1 MNKINKYTFEPG
13 AMSIIQMGEE
23 LIGHPSTA
31 INELVKN
38 SYDADAG
45 KCWVYTQYDK
55 SPDKNFL
62 ILKDDGLGMDNA
74 TLFGDWLKPSKSSKR
89 NVNKNER
96 VSEIYNRKYL
106 GSKGIGRLAAMA
118 LGRHLTVITK
128 QSDEKEYNWIRVD
141 REKFRVESLLKTI
154 DFPGGKISNYLELF
168 RDKEILDES
177 ELKPNGNLINILN
190 HHPFLDFKE
199 GTMIIIQD
207 LDGSVNTHIEEEF
220 ETIDIDQTSIFK
232 SLRDLITPLLLNNKI
247 QDELLESKIIDE
259 KLKIDN
265 GEGTFELFYGIN
277 FIKNQIKGTIDFIPI
292 EPSSILDHFD
302 YRIFG
307 KVFKDGSVSSRYLC
321 QRFKE
326 YPDDRPVN
334 IPSEFNLSNDESKV
348 RLIEELDE
356 ENDGELA
363 RDKKSGVG
371 EFYFDIRVYDL
382 DSDAKEEMVKILKAK
397 GRKEA
402 NKTFSKYLGLRVS
415 KNGFGVKPYGEEQ
428 HDWMN
433 LGAKRVQ
440 KHQESIGP
448 NQIIGNIFLYSPQND
463 GLKEKTNREGFY
475 ESKEFLNFKKII
487 SGILVSTGRIRKKY
501 RIKHGLGRKTINKL
515 NRPDTEKFIQYILN
529 ESKNEELI
537 SKTKQFVIETNDA
550 LDNMEG
556 SLSFSQRLASLGT
569 GLELVYHELAQP
581 ITVLGGAK
589 SSLEINIKKIED
601 DILKS
606 KLLKRVDNLEGAID
620 LLDELKKSLQPAIG
634 KSIPKKFK
642 PVNTFKRVCH
652 LFEKIM
658 EDSNIILEIK
668 NNNLD
673 YEIKSYEYI
682 FWVSFLNI
690 LNNAVYWLQDA
701 EKRVLIFEIESDEI
715 IISNSGPKIAEDD
728 IDIIFEYGITSKR
741 EKNATGLGLSFTK
754 NMLASN
760 GWEIFAENRSYGP
773 AFHIKK
779 SKK

>member
-1 MNKINKYTFEPG
+1 MSKFQKYKFEPG

-55 SPDKNFL
+55 NPEKNFL
-62 ILKDDGLGMDNA
+62 IIKDDGLGMNND
-74 TLFGDWLKPSKSSKR
+74 TLFGDWLRPSKSSKR
-89 NVNKNER
+89 NSDKENR
-96 VSEIYNRKYL
+96 VSEVYNRKYL

-118 LGRHLTVITK
+118 LGQYLTVITK
-128 QSDEKEYNWIRVD
+128 QSKEKEYNWIRVD
-141 REKFRVESLLKTI
+141 REEFRVESLLNAI
-154 DFPGGKISNYLELF
+154 DFPGGKTSNYLELF
-168 RDKEILDES
+168 SDREILRES
-177 ELKPNGNLINILN
+177 KLAANGNLINILRDS
-190 HHPFLDFKE
+190 PFQDFNE
-199 GTMIIIQD
+199 GTTIIIQN
-207 LDGSVNTHIEEEF
+207 LDSSINTLVEEEF
-220 ETIDIDQTSIFK
+220 EKLTIDQTSIFK

-247 QDELLESKIIDE
+247 QDELLESEIIDE

-277 FIKNQIKGTIDFIPI
+277 FIKNQIKGTVDFIDI

-302 YRIFG
+302 YRVYG
-307 KVFKDGSVSSRYLC
+307 KVFQDGRAKFRYLC
-321 QRFKE
+321 KRFDDD
-326 YPDDRPVN
+326 PDDKIIDV
-334 IPSEFNLSNDESKV
+334 SSKFNLSEEDPKI
-348 RLIEELDE
+348 RIIEELE
-356 ENDGELA
+356 EKSKEKD
-363 RDKKSGVG
+363 SGVG

-382 DSDAKEEMVKILKAK
+382 DSDAKEKMVKFLNAK

-402 NKTFSKYLGLRVS
+402 NETFSKYVGLRVS

-428 HDWMN
+428 HDWMG

-440 KHQESIGP
+440 KHKVTIGP

-475 ESKEFLNFKKII
+475 ESKVFINFKKII
-487 SGILVSTGRIRKKY
+487 AGILEETGRVRERY
-501 RIKHGLGRKTINKL
+501 RRKHGLGSKTINKL
-515 NRPDTEKFIQYILN
+515 DRPDTEKFIQYILSQSDN
-529 ESKNEELI
+529 KELI

-581 ITVLGGAK
+581 ITVLGGVK
-589 SSLEINIKKIED
+589 TSLEINIKKIEN

-606 KLLKRVDNLEGAID
+606 KLLKRTENLEGAID

-642 PVNTFKRVCH
+642 PLSTFKKVCH

-658 EDSNIILEIK
+658 EEHNIILEIK
-668 NNNLD
+668 NNDLD
-673 YEIKSYEYI
+673 YEIKNFEYI

-690 LNNAVYWLQDA
+690 LNNAVYWLKDVD
-701 EKRVLIFEIESDEI
+701 KRVIIFEIESSEI
-715 IISNSGPKIAEDD
+715 IISNSGPKIPEDD
-728 IDIIFEYGITSKR
+728 LEVIFEYGITSKR
-741 EKNATGLGLSFTK
+741 EKNTTGLGLSFTK
-754 NMLASN
+754 NMLVSN
-760 GWEIFAENRSYGP
+760 NWEIYADNRSYGP

-779 SKK
+779 IDK

>member
-1 MNKINKYTFEPG
+1 
-13 AMSIIQMGEE
+13 MSIIQMGEE

-38 SYDADAG
+38 SYDADSG

-55 SPDKNFL
+55 NPDRNFL

-89 NVNKNER
+89 DIDQTKR
-96 VSEIYNRKYL
+96 VSEVYTRKYL

-118 LGRHLTVITK
+118 LGRYLTVITK
-128 QSDEKEYNWIRVD
+128 QSNEEEYNWIRVD
-141 REKFRVESLLKTI
+141 REKFRVESLLNTI
-154 DFPGGKISNYLELF
+154 EFPGGKISNYLALF
-168 RDKEILDES
+168 RDEEILEES
-177 ELKPNGNLINILN
+177 GLKSNGNLINILN
-190 HHPFLDFKE
+190 HSPFLDFKE
-199 GTMIIIQD
+199 GTTIIIQD
-207 LDGSVNTHIEEEF
+207 LDGSVNTLIEEEF
-220 ETIDIDQTSIFK
+220 NVKDIDQTSIFK
-232 SLRDLITPLLLNNKI
+232 SLRDLITPLLLNSKI
-247 QDELLESKIIDE
+247 QDDLLESKIIDE

-277 FIKNQIKGTIDFIPI
+277 FIKNQIKGIVDFIKI

-307 KVFKDGSVSSRYLC
+307 KVFNDGSVSSRYLC
-321 QRFKE
+321 QRFE
-326 YPDDRPVN
+326 DDPDDRPIN
-334 IPSEFNLSNDESKV
+334 IESDFNLSNEETKI
-348 RLIEELDE
+348 RKIEEIATDE
-356 ENDGELA
+356 EKVDEE
-363 RDKKSGVG
+363 KMSGVG

-382 DSDAKEEMVKILKAK
+382 DSDAKENMVKILNAE

-402 NKTFSKYLGLRVS
+402 NETFTKYVGLRVS

-428 HDWMN
+428 HDWMG

-440 KHQESIGP
+440 KHIVSIGP

-475 ESKEFLNFKKII
+475 ESKEFINFKKII
-487 SGILVSTGRIRKKY
+487 GGILEVTGRVRSKY

-515 NRPDTEKFIQYILN
+515 NRPDTEKFIQYILSQSEN
-529 ESKNEELI
+529 DDLI

-556 SLSFSQRLASLGT
+556 TLSFSQRLASLGT

-589 SSLEINIKKIED
+589 SSLEININKIED

-606 KLLKRVDNLEGAID
+606 KLLKRTDNLGGAID

-642 PVNTFKRVCH
+642 PLNTFKKVCH
-652 LFEKIM
+652 LFEKII

-668 NNNLD
+668 NSESE
-673 YEIKSYEYI
+673 YEIKNYEYI

-690 LNNAVYWLQDA
+690 LNNAVYWLKDV
-701 EKRVLIFEIESDEI
+701 EKRILIFEIELDDI

-728 IDIIFEYGITSKR
+728 LEIIFEYGITSKR

-754 NMLASN
+754 NMLSSN
-760 GWEIFAENRSYGP
+760 GWEIYAENRSYGP

-779 SKK
+779 IKS

>member
-1 MNKINKYTFEPG
+1 
-13 AMSIIQMGEE
+13 MSIIQMGEE

-45 KCWVYTQYDK
+45 KCWAYTQYDK
-55 SPDKNFL
+55 NPDRNFF

-74 TLFGDWLKPSKSSKR
+74 TLFGDWLKPSRSSKR
-89 NVNKNER
+89 DIDRDKR
-96 VSEIYNRKYL
+96 ISEVYNRKFL

-128 QSDEKEYNWIRVD
+128 RSEEIEYNWIRVD

-154 DFPGGKISNYLELF
+154 DFPGGKILNYLELF

-190 HHPFLDFKE
+190 HHPFLNFKE

-207 LDGSVNTHIEEEF
+207 LDSSVNSQIEEEF
-220 ETIDIDQTSIFK
+220 ETTSIDQTSIFK

-277 FIKNQIKGTIDFIPI
+277 FIKNQIKGTVDFIPI

-302 YRIFG
+302 YRIYG
-307 KVFKDGSVSSRYLC
+307 KAFEDGSVTSKYLC
-321 QRFKE
+321 QRFE
-326 YPDDRPVN
+326 DDPDDRN
-334 IPSEFNLSNDESKV
+334 IIIESKFTLSEKNPKI
-348 RLIEELDE
+348 REIKEFKEHLEDE
-356 ENDGELA
+356 KE
-363 RDKKSGVG
+363 KSGVG

-382 DSDAKEEMVKILKAK
+382 DSDAKENMVKILNAR

-402 NKTFSKYLGLRVS
+402 NETFSKYVGLRVS

-428 HDWMN
+428 HDWLG

-440 KHQESIGP
+440 KHIVSIGP

-475 ESKEFLNFKKII
+475 ESKEFINFKKII
-487 SGILVSTGRIRKKY
+487 EGILEEIGRVRSRY

-515 NRPDTEKFIQYILN
+515 NRPNTEKFIQYILN
-529 ESKNEELI
+529 QSDNEELI

-556 SLSFSQRLASLGT
+556 TLSFSQRLASLGT

-589 SSLEINIKKIED
+589 SSLEINTKKIED

-606 KLLKRVDNLEGAID
+606 KLLKRIDNLGGAID
-620 LLDELKKSLQPAIG
+620 MLDELKKSLQPAIG
-634 KSIPKKFK
+634 RSVPKKFK
-642 PVNTFKRVCH
+642 PLITFKRVCS
-652 LFEKIM
+652 LFEKII
-658 EDSNIILEIK
+658 EDSNIVLEIR
-668 NNNLD
+668 NNELD
-673 YEIKSYEYI
+673 YEIKNYEYI

-690 LNNAVYWLQDA
+690 LNNAVYWLQDV
-701 EKRVLIFEIESDEI
+701 EKRVLIFEIESGEI

-728 IDIIFEYGITSKR
+728 LEIIFEYGITSKR

-754 NMLASN
+754 NMLTSN
-760 GWEIFAENRSYGP
+760 GWEIYAENRSYGP

-779 SKK
+779 IKN